1 MEQDG
6 EILKAKLGVI
16 NTLPAKSYYNKRH
29 TPIDFVCKR
38 LAQIPCKKIKKAI
51 KELRKEKII
60 NIKPTYHGNDVSLN
74 VKKKNEI
81 DKYLEQAN
89 SH

>member
-1 MEQDG
+1 MEQDE

-16 NTLPAKSYYNKRH
+16 YTLHAKSYYNKRH
-29 TPIDFVCKR
+29 PPIDFVCKK

-51 KELRKEKII
+51 KELRKEKTI

-81 DKYLEQAN
+81 DKYLKQTN